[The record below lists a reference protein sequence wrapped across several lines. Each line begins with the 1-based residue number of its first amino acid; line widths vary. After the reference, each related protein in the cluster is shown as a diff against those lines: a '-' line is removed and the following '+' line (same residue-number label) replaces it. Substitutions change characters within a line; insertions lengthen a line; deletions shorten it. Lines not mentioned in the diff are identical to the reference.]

1 MRKFTTHTSVLAVA
15 AAGLLI
21 LPVQKAWADE
31 IISLDQ
37 GWDEPSRVVFY
48 HTPQGSPII
57 PYDYFLALEQS
68 GSDALFMDEEHLSN
82 LGMLYWGKSSLNP
95 DGLPI
100 GLTVDQDIHGN
111 ERYLGMNCA
120 ACHVTEIKTGGRTV
134 LIDGGVSHFNFW
146 SFMEEL
152 ELALKATAEDDAKFD
167 RFAIRV
173 LKDDADDTSRAQ
185 LRARLRGVVRDREEW
200 ATHNTAPAQPGPGR
214 VDA

>member
-111 ERYLGMNCA
+111 ERYLGMN
-120 ACHVTEIKTGGRTV
+120 
-134 LIDGGVSHFNFW
+134 
-146 SFMEEL
+146 
-152 ELALKATAEDDAKFD
+152 
-167 RFAIRV
+167 
-173 LKDDADDTSRAQ
+173 
-185 LRARLRGVVRDREEW
+185 
-200 ATHNTAPAQPGPGR
+200 
-214 VDA
+214 